1 MTVPRTDVIKL
12 RESGLTLREIG
23 SRLGISA
30 ERVRQI
36 LKGKSNHR
44 KTIVPSFDPPL
55 STSDVARL
63 LNIHTNTVRRWS
75 TNGTLKTYRVGPR
88 GDRRFK
94 RLDVEK
100 LLEKYTPANS
110 T

>member
-1 MTVPRTDVIKL
+1 MTVVRTDVIKL

-23 SRLGISA
+23 SRLGVSA
-30 ERVRQI
+30 ERVRQV
-36 LKGKSNHR
+36 LKGKTNNR
-44 KTIVPSFDPPL
+44 KTIISSFDPPL

-94 RLDVEK
+94 RTDIEK
-100 LLEKYTPANS
+100 LLEKATP
-110 T
+110 